1 MKTPMSNKSPE
12 MVDTL
17 EHMFPG
23 TKAWLNA
30 GLCVN
35 CKKKVNN
42 LGFRNHISEKEYG
55 ISGICQPCQDEIFGE
70 D

>member
-1 MKTPMSNKSPE
+1 MKTPMSNKSLE
-12 MVDTL
+12 MVDAL

-42 LGFRNHISEKEYG
+42 LGFRNLKSEKEFE
-55 ISGICQPCQDEIFGE
+55 ISGICQSCQDEIFGG